1 MKDFFLF
8 LRRWLPVGLWAG
20 FVIYASTGVG
30 SGDSTAHFLRPCLKW
45 IWPDLGLA
53 LIPEINFMIRKAA
66 HVVQFAVYAS
76 LLWRG
81 LRLDPPLA
89 VRTRALA
96 WVLASSAAL
105 AFLSEGLQLFYPQRT
120 SQLTDVGLDFL
131 GSVIGSALI
140 LAIGVLARRCCPS
153 KSLPPAAGTA
163 AG

>member
-8 LRRWLPVGLWAG
+8 LRRWLLVGFWAG
-20 FVIYASTGVG
+20 FMIYASTGVS
-30 SGDSTAHFLRPCLKW
+30 SGDNTAHFLRPCLKW

-96 WVLASSAAL
+96 WVLGSSAAL
-105 AFLSEGLQLFYPQRT
+105 AFVSEGIQVFSLQRT
-120 SQLTDVGLDFL
+120 PQFTDVGLDFV
-131 GSVIGSALI
+131 GSVIGAALI
-140 LAIGVLARRCCPS
+140 LAIGVLARRSSPS
-153 KSLPPAAGTA
+153 KPLPPVR
-163 AG
+163 